1 MSLFFGREHEMA
13 MLKGLLDKKTASFVV
28 IKGRRRIGKSRLIK
42 EFAKNFE
49 NFYYFTGLAPE
60 HHITCQHQ
68 LEEFSRMLS
77 IQANIPNIT
86 FNDWGDA
93 FWALSEKTQKGKTL
107 VFFDEISWMSA
118 KDPTF
123 LGKIKNLW
131 DDYLKNNNKLIF
143 VVCGSAS
150 SWIEKN
156 ILSSSGFV
164 GRISLSIDL
173 KELKLKDAKKFWP
186 GNISCYEIM
195 KVLSVTGG
203 VPKYLEEINTKISAE
218 ANIKKLCFTKG
229 GFLVDEFKR
238 IFSDLFLRESEFYKK
253 IVRTLADG
261 SKTEKEICTSIGI
274 DRSGRIPE
282 YLEEL
287 EISGFITRDYSWNI
301 KTGADKRLSKYRL
314 SDNYLRFYLK
324 YIEKNMSKINRD
336 IFTLKSL
343 SNLPGFD
350 SIMGLQLENL
360 ILNNRE
366 FIHKHLGIIPD
377 EIITSNP
384 YFQRAKGSNLGCQI
398 DYMIQTKFN
407 TLYICEIKFVQ
418 QPIGVSIIREIE
430 NKIKVLKFAKNFSIR
445 PVLIYL
451 ESVTDE
457 VLNSDF
463 FARIINATELLE

>member
-1 MSLFFGREHEMA
+1 
-13 MLKGLLDKKTASFVV
+13 
-28 IKGRRRIGKSRLIK
+28 
-42 EFAKNFE
+42 
-49 NFYYFTGLAPE
+49 
-60 HHITCQHQ
+60 
-68 LEEFSRMLS
+68 
-77 IQANIPNIT
+77 
-86 FNDWGDA
+86 
-93 FWALSEKTQKGKTL
+93 
-107 VFFDEISWMSA
+107 
-118 KDPTF
+118 
-123 LGKIKNLW
+123 
-131 DDYLKNNNKLIF
+131 
-143 VVCGSAS
+143 
-150 SWIEKN
+150 
-156 ILSSSGFV
+156 
-164 GRISLSIDL
+164 
-173 KELKLKDAKKFWP
+173 
-186 GNISCYEIM
+186 M

-274 DRSGRIPE
+274 NRSGRIPE

-287 EISGFITRDYSWNI
+287 EISGFVTRDYSWNI

-314 SDNYLRFYLK
+314 SDNYLRFFLK
-324 YIEKNMSKINRD
+324 YIEKNISKINRD
-336 IFTLKSL
+336 IFVLKSL
-343 SNLPGFD
+343 SSLPGFD

-366 FIHKHLGIIPD
+366 FIHKHLGIVPD